1 MKILQSNCK
10 KQRNIRMILLGLM
23 LVFSILCQD
32 RTTSRQQSDYC
43 DFESFSQPCVFI
55 KYKQPVN
62 GYTVKIMWFQ
72 YGEIGNALFRLE
84 KNGKV
89 HYLFVE
95 KWSDKFLYDKYCN
108 DNVKYPNDT
117 IIELNYIPKLDSEKY
132 LSDNSPFFF
141 SDIDFDGKDEFIIN
155 RFKGGSKGSNAYD
168 VYKVGMNEITLMSE
182 SPFTE
187 LENGHCEFSSI
198 NKTVTIHKHDGAYH
212 YIRNTYQAKQYEIM
226 NWDKPIT
233 QYKFELINSY
243 IINNDEYKKYNR
255 TGEKLQLIEKG
266 QYKPNL

>member
-1 MKILQSNCK
+1 MPKLASTRPAYKMLTCIYLCRTLLFFAPYADFYYINTV
-10 KQRNIRMILLGLM
+10 MITLNTL
-23 LVFSILCQD
+23 
-32 RTTSRQQSDYC
+32 
-43 DFESFSQPCVFI
+43 
-55 KYKQPVN
+55 
-62 GYTVKIMWFQ
+62 
-72 YGEIGNALFRLE
+72 
-84 KNGKV
+84 
-89 HYLFVE
+89 
-95 KWSDKFLYDKYCN
+95 
-108 DNVKYPNDT
+108 

>member
-1 MKILQSNCK
+1 MQSNCK

-23 LVFSILCQD
+23 LVFSISCQD

-95 KWSDKFLYDKYCN
+95 N
-108 DNVKYPNDT
+108 
-117 IIELNYIPKLDSEKY
+117 
-132 LSDNSPFFF
+132 
-141 SDIDFDGKDEFIIN
+141 GMIN
-155 RFKGGSKGSNAYD
+155 FYMINT
-168 VYKVGMNEITLMSE
+168 VMITL
-182 SPFTE
+182 
-187 LENGHCEFSSI
+187 
-198 NKTVTIHKHDGAYH
+198 
-212 YIRNTYQAKQYEIM
+212 NTLMI
-226 NWDKPIT
+226 
-233 QYKFELINSY
+233 
-243 IINNDEYKKYNR
+243 
-255 TGEKLQLIEKG
+255 QL
-266 QYKPNL
+266 

>member
-1 MKILQSNCK
+1 MQSNCK

-23 LVFSILCQD
+23 LVFSISCQD

-43 DFESFSQPCVFI
+43 DFESFNHPRIFI

-95 KWSDKFLYDKYCN
+95 KWNDKFLYDKYCN
-108 DNVKYPNDT
+108 DNIKYPNDT

-141 SDIDFDGKDEFIIN
+141 LQSPNQKIPDRKTKCVIKTHIN
-155 RFKGGSKGSNAYD
+155 IKQNVIF
-168 VYKVGMNEITLMSE
+168 
-182 SPFTE
+182 
-187 LENGHCEFSSI
+187 
-198 NKTVTIHKHDGAYH
+198 GA
-212 YIRNTYQAKQYEIM
+212 KL
-226 NWDKPIT
+226 KPV
-233 QYKFELINSY
+233 
-243 IINNDEYKKYNR
+243 
-255 TGEKLQLIEKG
+255 
-266 QYKPNL
+266 